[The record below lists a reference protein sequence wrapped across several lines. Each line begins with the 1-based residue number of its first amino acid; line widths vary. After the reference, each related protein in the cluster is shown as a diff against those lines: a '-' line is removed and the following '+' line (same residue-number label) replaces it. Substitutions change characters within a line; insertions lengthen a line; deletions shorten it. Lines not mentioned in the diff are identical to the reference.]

1 MGGGGGL
8 TGEQIGW
15 VERGYGGMGEGGST
29 SHSASQE
36 TNIICSLKK
45 GTRGTYCTEGKVQLC
60 LEHKFGLVPRRTC
73 GGESGGGRTTG
84 REGNER
90 IKLNK
95 KNRKWR
101 GLSPF
106 HFPAHTTSR
115 RRFHIY
121 LEQRQLCGA
130 DVGTPGSGRARYVN
144 SAAYDMTWRIA
155 PPAVAAQ
162 DRIQPSRMGPVTTT
176 C

>member
-1 MGGGGGL
+1 MGGWGK
-8 TGEQIGW
+8 
-15 VERGYGGMGEGGST
+15 GGST

-90 IKLNK
+90 EKNK
-95 KNRKWR
+95 RKR
-101 GLSPF
+101 N
-106 HFPAHTTSR
+106 
-115 RRFHIY
+115 
-121 LEQRQLCGA
+121 
-130 DVGTPGSGRARYVN
+130 GSGEDSRL
-144 SAAYDMTWRIA
+144 STS
-155 PPAVAAQ
+155 PPTQPPVGDFTFTSSKGSFAAQ
-162 DRIQPSRMGPVTTT
+162 MWEPRGRAVPDMLTPPRTI
-176 C
+176 